1 MEHGLGS
8 RDSGVKFE
16 IILDIPK
23 NIIFSRNNYSL
34 QRLYSVP
41 VEDEEPGDA
50 LRPRVRHHGLEEL
63 VDGDLQPIRGED
75 VVT

>member
-1 MEHGLGS
+1 MEHGLGR

-16 IILDIPK
+16 IILVIPK
-23 NIIFSRNNYSL
+23 NIFKKYLLIAA
-34 QRLYSVP
+34 SVP
-41 VEDEEPGDA
+41 VQDEEPGDA
-50 LRPRVRHHGLEEL
+50 LRPRVGHHGLEEL

>member
-1 MEHGLGS
+1 MIPHVLTVTFGLNL
-8 RDSGVKFE
+8 SGAWGE
-16 IILDIPK
+16 
-23 NIIFSRNNYSL
+23 
-34 QRLYSVP
+34 RLYSVP
-41 VEDEEPGDA
+41 VQDEEPGDA